1 MIAGAIVF
9 WLFCAVV
16 SASIAVGHGRSGF
29 GWFLLGVLFGPFA
42 LAIALLPT
50 AEANRQEQARREG
63 LAPGWQKCPFC
74 AEVVRAEA
82 LVCRYCQR
90 ELRPHVGGAVTSEMA
105 EAPAGLKLSESEAA
119 QAIGVTLGTF
129 RSYLKSGRL
138 TLQPGNVIDATDL
151 VKAGFIIRRLP
162 PHQ

>member
-1 MIAGAIVF
+1 MIAGAVVF

-16 SASIAVGHGRSGF
+16 SASIAVGRGRSGF
-29 GWFLLGVLFGPFA
+29 GWFLLGLLFGPFA
-42 LAIALLPT
+42 LAVALLPT
-50 AEANRQEQARREG
+50 AEATRQEQARREG

-90 ELRPHVGGAVTSEMA
+90 ELRPNGAGAVASEVVA
-105 EAPAGLKLSESEAA
+105 VPAGLQLSESEAA
-119 QAIGVTLGTF
+119 EAIGVTLGTL

-138 TLQPGNVIDATDL
+138 TWQPGNVIDATDL
-151 VKAGFIIRRLP
+151 AKAGFIIRRLP
-162 PHQ
+162 PRQ